1 MKDSKGGRDENQFI
15 NKNNIPQ
22 NLKKVINSQNKQKR
36 NTFNKGIYNI
46 NINNFNI
53 NTRKYLPRTYS
64 NKTIEIMKDFK
75 KVLEKTELIKKT
87 LFNDK
92 RIFTNFN
99 TNNNNDKIKRKSKL
113 REKLYL
119 KNDLR
124 NNFKLHKSPININ
137 RIKIFNNDKDF
148 SSQFASGKY
157 RKYKTPTINRK
168 ISYINSSTKN
178 LNENLEESNINFKNK
193 NLKKEGDFL
202 VNENALLS
210 SRLKECKSKIQK
222 TKSFNKCTNINYFD
236 ENLKKFINS
245 LKSSLNYNLNNN
257 LDIAKLIIKT
267 LKEIKSLKK
276 NFDFKLRIERNKNL
290 ISKKIEEN
298 NKKYNK
304 LKKENYKL
312 INELE
317 MLKINMTRLKSTE
330 KLLSLKYESELK
342 SKQDKI
348 DLITKLK
355 FTMIKLNKSQQG
367 LNKNRLVAENL
378 KLNNINKSN
387 KNISELNQL
396 NLIFNFLSNQKNILI
411 NINKKLKLD
420 NDKTAI
426 NFDKN
431 KIKELRENLDIISK
445 NNLETKLKLEK
456 KEKQIII
463 LKDVINRYTKALN
476 QGNMKD
482 IIFKLDL
489 DKLTKEDYDDR
500 EYKNLLINDRIRNS
514 INKKNYFQNKKNI
527 KQVNIIKTYEKI
539 LNQKDIEISNLE
551 DKIEYNNGILKIIED
566 KVKPLYKKNNN
577 NILPKANSFIYS
589 KSFNNLI
596 DINSIENIDKKS
608 KQEKLFDKLRKKKN
622 KNLYM
627 DNIHN
632 NFNEKLISNKNYLQ
646 KNIFI

>member
-1 MKDSKGGRDENQFI
+1 MKDRKGGRDENQFI

-75 KVLEKTELIKKT
+75 KVLEKTELLKKT

-168 ISYINSSTKN
+168 ISYISSSTKN

-276 NFDFKLRIERNKNL
+276 NFDFKLKRERNKNL

-396 NLIFNFLSNQKNILI
+396 NLIFNFLTNQKNILI

-431 KIKELRENLDIISK
+431 KIKELRENLDILSK

-632 NFNEKLISNKNYLQ
+632 NFNEKLVSNKNYW
-646 KNIFI
+646 

>member
-1 MKDSKGGRDENQFI
+1 MKDSKGGPDENQFI

-257 LDIAKLIIKT
+257 LDIAKMIIKT

-276 NFDFKLRIERNKNL
+276 NFDFKLKRERNKNL

-330 KLLSLKYESELK
+330 KLFSLKYESELK

-396 NLIFNFLSNQKNILI
+396 NLIFNFLTNQKNILI

-632 NFNEKLISNKNYLQ
+632 NFNEKLISNKSYW
-646 KNIFI
+646 

>member
-276 NFDFKLRIERNKNL
+276 NFDFKLKRERNKNL

-396 NLIFNFLSNQKNILI
+396 NLIFNFLTNQKNILI

-431 KIKELRENLDIISK
+431 KIKELRENLDILSK

-489 DKLTKEDYDDR
+489 DKITKEDYDDR

-632 NFNEKLISNKNYLQ
+632 NFNEKLISNKNYW
-646 KNIFI
+646 

>member
-1 MKDSKGGRDENQFI
+1 MKDSKGGPDENQFI
-15 NKNNIPQ
+15 NKNKIPQ

-75 KVLEKTELIKKT
+75 KVLEKSELIKKT

-276 NFDFKLRIERNKNL
+276 NFDFKLKRERNKNL

-396 NLIFNFLSNQKNILI
+396 NLIFNFLTNQKNILI

-431 KIKELRENLDIISK
+431 KIKELRENLDILSK

-632 NFNEKLISNKNYLQ
+632 NFNEKLVSNKNYW
-646 KNIFI
+646 

>member
-1 MKDSKGGRDENQFI
+1 MKDSKGGPDENQFI

-178 LNENLEESNINFKNK
+178 LNENLEESNIYFKNK

-276 NFDFKLRIERNKNL
+276 NYDFKLKRERNKNL

-396 NLIFNFLSNQKNILI
+396 NLIFNFLTNQKNILI

-431 KIKELRENLDIISK
+431 KIKELRENLDILSK

-527 KQVNIIKTYEKI
+527 KQVNIIKSYEKI

-551 DKIEYNNGILKIIED
+551 DKIEYNNGILRIIED

-596 DINSIENIDKKS
+596 ALNSIENIDKKS

-632 NFNEKLISNKNYLQ
+632 NFNEKLISNKNYW
-646 KNIFI
+646 

>member
-1 MKDSKGGRDENQFI
+1 MKDSKGGPDENQFI
-15 NKNNIPQ
+15 NKNKIPQ

-75 KVLEKTELIKKT
+75 KVLEKSELIKKT

-168 ISYINSSTKN
+168 ISYISSSTKN

-276 NFDFKLRIERNKNL
+276 NFDFKLKRERNKNL

-396 NLIFNFLSNQKNILI
+396 NLIFNFLTNQKNILI

-632 NFNEKLISNKNYLQ
+632 NFNEKLISNKNYW
-646 KNIFI
+646 

>member
-1 MKDSKGGRDENQFI
+1 MKDSKGGPDENQFI

-75 KVLEKTELIKKT
+75 KVLEKSELIKKT

-168 ISYINSSTKN
+168 ISYINSSTIN

-276 NFDFKLRIERNKNL
+276 NFDFKLKRERNKNL

-355 FTMIKLNKSQQG
+355 FTMIKLNKSQQE

-396 NLIFNFLSNQKNILI
+396 NLIFNFLTNQKNILI

-431 KIKELRENLDIISK
+431 KIKELRENLDILSK

-500 EYKNLLINDRIRNS
+500 EYKNLLINYRIRNS

-527 KQVNIIKTYEKI
+527 KQVNIIKSYEKI

-632 NFNEKLISNKNYLQ
+632 NFNEKLVSNKNYW
-646 KNIFI
+646 

>member
-15 NKNNIPQ
+15 NKNKIPQ

-276 NFDFKLRIERNKNL
+276 NFDFKLKRERNKNL

-330 KLLSLKYESELK
+330 KFLSLKYESELK

-396 NLIFNFLSNQKNILI
+396 NLIFNFLTNQKNILI

-431 KIKELRENLDIISK
+431 KIKELRENLDILSK

-632 NFNEKLISNKNYLQ
+632 NFNEKLISNKNYW
-646 KNIFI
+646 

>member
-75 KVLEKTELIKKT
+75 KVLEKSELIKKT

-276 NFDFKLRIERNKNL
+276 NFDFKLKRERNKNL

-431 KIKELRENLDIISK
+431 KIKELRENLDILSK

-514 INKKNYFQNKKNI
+514 INKKNYFQNKRNI

-632 NFNEKLISNKNYLQ
+632 NFNEKLISNKNYW
-646 KNIFI
+646 

>member
-1 MKDSKGGRDENQFI
+1 MKDSKGGPDENQLI

-137 RIKIFNNDKDF
+137 RIKIFNNYKDF

-168 ISYINSSTKN
+168 ISYISSSTKN

-276 NFDFKLRIERNKNL
+276 NFDFKLKRERNKNL

-396 NLIFNFLSNQKNILI
+396 NLIFNFLTNQKNILI

-431 KIKELRENLDIISK
+431 KIKELRKNLDILSK

-632 NFNEKLISNKNYLQ
+632 NFNEKLVSNKNYW
-646 KNIFI
+646 

>member
-1 MKDSKGGRDENQFI
+1 MKDSKGGPDENQFI

-276 NFDFKLRIERNKNL
+276 NFDFKLKRERNKNL

-317 MLKINMTRLKSTE
+317 MLKINMKRLKSTE
-330 KLLSLKYESELK
+330 KFLSLKYESELK

-396 NLIFNFLSNQKNILI
+396 NLIFNFLTNQKNILI

-431 KIKELRENLDIISK
+431 KIKELRENLDILSK

-551 DKIEYNNGILKIIED
+551 DKIEYNNGILRIIED

-627 DNIHN
+627 ENIHN
-632 NFNEKLISNKNYLQ
+632 NFNEKLI
-646 KNIFI
+646 F

>member
-1 MKDSKGGRDENQFI
+1 MKDSKGGPDENQFI
-15 NKNNIPQ
+15 NKNKIPQ

-276 NFDFKLRIERNKNL
+276 NFDFKLKRERNKNL

-330 KLLSLKYESELK
+330 KFLSLKYESELK

-396 NLIFNFLSNQKNILI
+396 NLIFNFLTNQKNILI

-431 KIKELRENLDIISK
+431 KIKELRENLDILSK

-632 NFNEKLISNKNYLQ
+632 NFNEKLISNKNYW
-646 KNIFI
+646 

>member
-1 MKDSKGGRDENQFI
+1 MKDSKGGPDENQFI

-276 NFDFKLRIERNKNL
+276 NFDFKLKRERNKNL

-396 NLIFNFLSNQKNILI
+396 NLIFNFLTNQKNILI

-431 KIKELRENLDIISK
+431 KIKELRENLDILSK

-551 DKIEYNNGILKIIED
+551 DKIEYNNGILRIIED

-632 NFNEKLISNKNYLQ
+632 NFNEKLISNKNYW
-646 KNIFI
+646 

>member
-1 MKDSKGGRDENQFI
+1 MKDSKGGPDENQFI
-15 NKNNIPQ
+15 NKNKIPQ

-276 NFDFKLRIERNKNL
+276 NFDFKLKRERNKNL

-396 NLIFNFLSNQKNILI
+396 NLIFNFLTNQKNILI

-632 NFNEKLISNKNYLQ
+632 NFNEKLISNKNYW
-646 KNIFI
+646 

>member
-1 MKDSKGGRDENQFI
+1 MKDSKGGPDENQLI

-75 KVLEKTELIKKT
+75 KVLEKTELIKNT

-178 LNENLEESNINFKNK
+178 LNENLEESNIYFKNK

-276 NFDFKLRIERNKNL
+276 NFDFKLKRERNKNL

-355 FTMIKLNKSQQG
+355 FTMVKLNKSQQG

-396 NLIFNFLSNQKNILI
+396 NLIFNFLTNQKNILI

-431 KIKELRENLDIISK
+431 KIKELRENLDILSK
-445 NNLETKLKLEK
+445 NNLKTKLKLEK

-632 NFNEKLISNKNYLQ
+632 NFNEKLISNKNYW
-646 KNIFI
+646 

>member
-137 RIKIFNNDKDF
+137 RIKIFNNYKDF

-168 ISYINSSTKN
+168 ISYISSSTKN

-276 NFDFKLRIERNKNL
+276 NFDFKLKRERNKNL

-355 FTMIKLNKSQQG
+355 FTMVKLNKSQQG

-396 NLIFNFLSNQKNILI
+396 NLIFNFLTNQKNILI

-431 KIKELRENLDIISK
+431 KIKELRENLDILSK
-445 NNLETKLKLEK
+445 NNLEKKLNLEK

-622 KNLYM
+622 KNVYM

-632 NFNEKLISNKNYLQ
+632 NFNEKLVSNKNYW
-646 KNIFI
+646 

>member
-137 RIKIFNNDKDF
+137 RIKIFNNYKDF

-276 NFDFKLRIERNKNL
+276 NFDFKLKRERNKNL

-396 NLIFNFLSNQKNILI
+396 NLIFNFLTNQKNILI

-431 KIKELRENLDIISK
+431 KIKELRENLDILSK

-632 NFNEKLISNKNYLQ
+632 NFN
-646 KNIFI
+646 

>member
-1 MKDSKGGRDENQFI
+1 MKDSKGGPDENQFI
-15 NKNNIPQ
+15 NKNKIPQ

-137 RIKIFNNDKDF
+137 RIKIFNNYKDF

-168 ISYINSSTKN
+168 ISYISSSTKN

-276 NFDFKLRIERNKNL
+276 NFDFKLKRERNKNL

-396 NLIFNFLSNQKNILI
+396 NLIFNFLTNQKNILI

-431 KIKELRENLDIISK
+431 KIKELRENLDILSK

-632 NFNEKLISNKNYLQ
+632 NFNEKLVSNKNYW
-646 KNIFI
+646 

>member
-1 MKDSKGGRDENQFI
+1 MKDSKGGPDENQFI

-75 KVLEKTELIKKT
+75 KVLEKSELIKKT

-257 LDIAKLIIKT
+257 LDIAKVIIKT

-276 NFDFKLRIERNKNL
+276 NFDFKLKRERNKNL

-355 FTMIKLNKSQQG
+355 FTMVKLNKSQQG

-396 NLIFNFLSNQKNILI
+396 NLIFNFLTNQKNILI

-431 KIKELRENLDIISK
+431 KIKELRENLDILSK

-632 NFNEKLISNKNYLQ
+632 NFNEKLVSNKNYW
-646 KNIFI
+646 

>member
-1 MKDSKGGRDENQFI
+1 MKDSKGGPDENQFI
-15 NKNNIPQ
+15 NKNKIPQ

-276 NFDFKLRIERNKNL
+276 NFDFKLKRERNKNL

-348 DLITKLK
+348 NLITKLK

-396 NLIFNFLSNQKNILI
+396 NLIFNFLTNQKNILI

-431 KIKELRENLDIISK
+431 KIKELRENLDILSK

-514 INKKNYFQNKKNI
+514 INKKNYFQKKKNI

-632 NFNEKLISNKNYLQ
+632 NFNEKLISNKNYW
-646 KNIFI
+646 

>member
-1 MKDSKGGRDENQFI
+1 MKDSKGGPDENQFI

-64 NKTIEIMKDFK
+64 NKTIEIMKNFK

-87 LFNDK
+87 LFKDK

-168 ISYINSSTKN
+168 ISYISSSTKN
-178 LNENLEESNINFKNK
+178 LNENLEESNVNFKNK

-276 NFDFKLRIERNKNL
+276 NFDFKLKRERNKNL

-367 LNKNRLVAENL
+367 LNKNRLVENL

-396 NLIFNFLSNQKNILI
+396 NLIFNFLTNQKNILI

-431 KIKELRENLDIISK
+431 KIKELRENLDILSK

-500 EYKNLLINDRIRNS
+500 EYKKLLINDRIRNS

-632 NFNEKLISNKNYLQ
+632 NFNEKLISNKNYW
-646 KNIFI
+646 

>member
-75 KVLEKTELIKKT
+75 KVLEKSELIKKT

-276 NFDFKLRIERNKNL
+276 NFDFKLKRERNKNL

-396 NLIFNFLSNQKNILI
+396 NLIFNFLTNQKNILI

-431 KIKELRENLDIISK
+431 KIKELRENLDILSK

-632 NFNEKLISNKNYLQ
+632 NFNEKLVSNKNYW
-646 KNIFI
+646 

>member
-1 MKDSKGGRDENQFI
+1 M
-15 NKNNIPQ
+15 
-22 NLKKVINSQNKQKR
+22 
-36 NTFNKGIYNI
+36 
-46 NINNFNI
+46 
-53 NTRKYLPRTYS
+53 
-64 NKTIEIMKDFK
+64 
-75 KVLEKTELIKKT
+75 
-87 LFNDK
+87 
-92 RIFTNFN
+92 
-99 TNNNNDKIKRKSKL
+99 
-113 REKLYL
+113 
-119 KNDLR
+119 
-124 NNFKLHKSPININ
+124 
-137 RIKIFNNDKDF
+137 
-148 SSQFASGKY
+148 
-157 RKYKTPTINRK
+157 
-168 ISYINSSTKN
+168 
-178 LNENLEESNINFKNK
+178 
-193 NLKKEGDFL
+193 
-202 VNENALLS
+202 
-210 SRLKECKSKIQK
+210 
-222 TKSFNKCTNINYFD
+222 
-236 ENLKKFINS
+236 
-245 LKSSLNYNLNNN
+245 
-257 LDIAKLIIKT
+257 
-267 LKEIKSLKK
+267 KEIKSLKK
-276 NFDFKLRIERNKNL
+276 NFDFKLKRERNKNL

-348 DLITKLK
+348 DLIARLK
-355 FTMIKLNKSQQG
+355 FIMIKLNKSQQD
-367 LNKNRLVAENL
+367 LNKNRLTPANNL
-378 KLNNINKSN
+378 KLNNINKNN

-396 NLIFNFLSNQKNILI
+396 NLIFNFLTNQKNILI

-431 KIKELRENLDIISK
+431 KIKELRENLDILSK

-476 QGNMKD
+476 QGKMKD

-551 DKIEYNNGILKIIED
+551 DKIEYNNGILRIIED

-632 NFNEKLISNKNYLQ
+632 NFNEKLISNKNY
-646 KNIFI
+646 

>member
-1 MKDSKGGRDENQFI
+1 M
-15 NKNNIPQ
+15 
-22 NLKKVINSQNKQKR
+22 
-36 NTFNKGIYNI
+36 
-46 NINNFNI
+46 
-53 NTRKYLPRTYS
+53 
-64 NKTIEIMKDFK
+64 
-75 KVLEKTELIKKT
+75 
-87 LFNDK
+87 
-92 RIFTNFN
+92 
-99 TNNNNDKIKRKSKL
+99 
-113 REKLYL
+113 
-119 KNDLR
+119 
-124 NNFKLHKSPININ
+124 
-137 RIKIFNNDKDF
+137 
-148 SSQFASGKY
+148 
-157 RKYKTPTINRK
+157 
-168 ISYINSSTKN
+168 
-178 LNENLEESNINFKNK
+178 
-193 NLKKEGDFL
+193 
-202 VNENALLS
+202 
-210 SRLKECKSKIQK
+210 
-222 TKSFNKCTNINYFD
+222 
-236 ENLKKFINS
+236 
-245 LKSSLNYNLNNN
+245 
-257 LDIAKLIIKT
+257 
-267 LKEIKSLKK
+267 
-276 NFDFKLRIERNKNL
+276 
-290 ISKKIEEN
+290 
-298 NKKYNK
+298 
-304 LKKENYKL
+304 
-312 INELE
+312 
-317 MLKINMTRLKSTE
+317 
-330 KLLSLKYESELK
+330 
-342 SKQDKI
+342 
-348 DLITKLK
+348 
-355 FTMIKLNKSQQG
+355 
-367 LNKNRLVAENL
+367 
-378 KLNNINKSN
+378 
-387 KNISELNQL
+387 
-396 NLIFNFLSNQKNILI
+396 IFNFLTNQKNILI

-431 KIKELRENLDIISK
+431 KIKELRENIDILSK
-445 NNLETKLKLEK
+445 NNLETKLKLEN

-632 NFNEKLISNKNYLQ
+632 NFNEKLISNKNYW
-646 KNIFI
+646 

>member
-1 MKDSKGGRDENQFI
+1 MKDCKGGHSENQFI
-15 NKNNIPQ
+15 NKNKIPQ
-22 NLKKVINSQNKQKR
+22 NLKKTINSPNKQKA

-53 NTRKYLPRTYS
+53 NTRRYIPKSYS

-75 KVLEKTELIKKT
+75 IVLEKTELIKKT

-92 RIFTNFN
+92 IFFTSSN
-99 TNNNNDKIKRKSKL
+99 TNNNNDIIKRKSKIK
-113 REKLYL
+113 EKLYI

-124 NNFKLHKSPININ
+124 NDFKLNLSPSNIN

-148 SSQFASGKY
+148 SSHFAQNKY
-157 RKYKTPTINRK
+157 RKYKTPTINRN
-168 ISYINSSTKN
+168 ISYVTSSKKN
-178 LNENLEESNINFKNK
+178 LNENLEENNINFKNK
-193 NLKKEGDFL
+193 YLKKEGDFL
-202 VNENALLS
+202 VNENAFLS

-222 TKSFNKCTNINYFD
+222 TKSFNRNSNINYFD

-276 NFDFKLRIERNKNL
+276 NLDFKLRREKNENF
-290 ISKKIEEN
+290 ITKKIEEN

-304 LKKENYKL
+304 LKEENYKL

-317 MLKINMTRLKSTE
+317 ILKINMTRLKSTE

-355 FTMIKLNKSQQG
+355 FTMIKLNRSQQE
-367 LNKNRLVAENL
+367 LNKKRITPAKNI
-378 KLNNINKSN
+378 KLNNIINKSN
-387 KNISELNQL
+387 RNIDELNQL
-396 NLIFNFLSNQKNILI
+396 NLIFNFLTNQKKILI
-411 NINKKLKLD
+411 NLNKKLKID
-420 NDKTAI
+420 NDKMTI

-431 KIKELRENLDIISK
+431 KIKELKENLDIMSK
-445 NNLETKLKLEK
+445 KNLESKLKLEK

-463 LKDVINRYTKALN
+463 LKDVINKYTNALN
-476 QGNMKD
+476 KGNIKD
-482 IIFKLDL
+482 EIFKLDL

-500 EYKNLLINDRIRNS
+500 EYKNLLIKDRMKNS
-514 INKKNYFQNKKNI
+514 MNEKNYFQIKKNI
-527 KQVNIIKTYEKI
+527 KQVNLIKNYEKI
-539 LNQKDIEISNLE
+539 LKEKDIEISNLE
-551 DKIEYNNGILKIIED
+551 DKIEYKNGILKIIED
-566 KVKPLYKKNNN
+566 KVKPLYKKNND
-577 NILPKANSFIYS
+577 NILTKANSFMYS
-589 KSFNNLI
+589 KSYNNLI
-596 DINSIENIDKKS
+596 DINSKETIDRKS

-627 DNIHN
+627 NNIHN
-632 NFNEKLISNKNYLQ
+632 NFNEKLISNKNYW
-646 KNIFI
+646 

>member
-1 MKDSKGGRDENQFI
+1 MKDSKGGPDENQFI
-15 NKNNIPQ
+15 NKNKIPQ

-75 KVLEKTELIKKT
+75 KVLEKSELIKKT

-276 NFDFKLRIERNKNL
+276 NFDFKLKRERNKNL

-396 NLIFNFLSNQKNILI
+396 NLIFNFLTNQKNILI

-431 KIKELRENLDIISK
+431 KIKELRENLDILSK

-632 NFNEKLISNKNYLQ
+632 NFNEKLISNKNYW
-646 KNIFI
+646 

>member
-168 ISYINSSTKN
+168 ISYISSSTKN

-276 NFDFKLRIERNKNL
+276 NFDFKLKRERNKNL

-355 FTMIKLNKSQQG
+355 FTMVKLNKSQQG

-396 NLIFNFLSNQKNILI
+396 NLIFNFLTNQKNILI

-431 KIKELRENLDIISK
+431 KIKELRENLDILSK

-632 NFNEKLISNKNYLQ
+632 NFNEKLISNKNYW
-646 KNIFI
+646 

>member
-1 MKDSKGGRDENQFI
+1 MKDRKGGRDENQFI

-245 LKSSLNYNLNNN
+245 LKSSLNYNLNSN

-276 NFDFKLRIERNKNL
+276 NFDFKLKRERNKNL

-396 NLIFNFLSNQKNILI
+396 NLIFNFLTNQKNILI

-431 KIKELRENLDIISK
+431 KIKELRENLDILSK

-632 NFNEKLISNKNYLQ
+632 NFNEKLISNKNYW
-646 KNIFI
+646 

>member
-1 MKDSKGGRDENQFI
+1 MKDSKGGPDENQFI
-15 NKNNIPQ
+15 NKNKIPQ

-124 NNFKLHKSPININ
+124 NNFKFHKSPININ

-431 KIKELRENLDIISK
+431 KIKELRENLDILSK

-596 DINSIENIDKKS
+596 DINSIENIDKKN

-632 NFNEKLISNKNYLQ
+632 NFNEKLISNKNYW
-646 KNIFI
+646 

>member
-1 MKDSKGGRDENQFI
+1 M
-15 NKNNIPQ
+15 
-22 NLKKVINSQNKQKR
+22 
-36 NTFNKGIYNI
+36 
-46 NINNFNI
+46 
-53 NTRKYLPRTYS
+53 
-64 NKTIEIMKDFK
+64 
-75 KVLEKTELIKKT
+75 
-87 LFNDK
+87 
-92 RIFTNFN
+92 
-99 TNNNNDKIKRKSKL
+99 
-113 REKLYL
+113 
-119 KNDLR
+119 
-124 NNFKLHKSPININ
+124 
-137 RIKIFNNDKDF
+137 
-148 SSQFASGKY
+148 
-157 RKYKTPTINRK
+157 
-168 ISYINSSTKN
+168 
-178 LNENLEESNINFKNK
+178 EESNINFKNK

-276 NFDFKLRIERNKNL
+276 NFDFKLKRERNKNL

-396 NLIFNFLSNQKNILI
+396 NLIFNFLTNQKNILI

-431 KIKELRENLDIISK
+431 KIKELRENLDILSK

-632 NFNEKLISNKNYLQ
+632 NFNEKLISNKNYW
-646 KNIFI
+646 

>member
-1 MKDSKGGRDENQFI
+1 MKDRKGGRDENQFI

-75 KVLEKTELIKKT
+75 KVLEKSELIKKT

-99 TNNNNDKIKRKSKL
+99 SNNNNDKIKRKSKL

-276 NFDFKLRIERNKNL
+276 NFDFKLKRERNKNL

-355 FTMIKLNKSQQG
+355 FTMVKLNKSQQG

-396 NLIFNFLSNQKNILI
+396 NLIFNFLTNQKNILI

-431 KIKELRENLDIISK
+431 KIKELRENLDILSK

-632 NFNEKLISNKNYLQ
+632 NFNEKLVSNKNYW
-646 KNIFI
+646 

>member
-1 MKDSKGGRDENQFI
+1 MKDSKGGPDENQFI

-75 KVLEKTELIKKT
+75 KVLEKSELIKKT

-276 NFDFKLRIERNKNL
+276 NFDFKLKRERNKNL

-355 FTMIKLNKSQQG
+355 FTMVKLNKSQQG

-396 NLIFNFLSNQKNILI
+396 NLIFNFLTNQKNILI

-431 KIKELRENLDIISK
+431 KIKELRENLDILSK

-632 NFNEKLISNKNYLQ
+632 NFNEKLISNKNYW
-646 KNIFI
+646 

>member
-15 NKNNIPQ
+15 NKNKIPQ

-124 NNFKLHKSPININ
+124 NNFKFHKSPININ

-168 ISYINSSTKN
+168 ISYISSSTKN

-222 TKSFNKCTNINYFD
+222 TKSFNKCTNIGCFD

-276 NFDFKLRIERNKNL
+276 NFDFKLKRERNKNL

-396 NLIFNFLSNQKNILI
+396 NLIFNFLTNQKNILI

-431 KIKELRENLDIISK
+431 KIKELRENLDILSK
-445 NNLETKLKLEK
+445 NNLKTKLKLEK

-632 NFNEKLISNKNYLQ
+632 NFNEKLISNKNY
-646 KNIFI
+646 

>member
-1 MKDSKGGRDENQFI
+1 MKDSKGGPDENQFI
-15 NKNNIPQ
+15 NKNKIQQ

-64 NKTIEIMKDFK
+64 NNTIEIMKDFK

-276 NFDFKLRIERNKNL
+276 NFDFKLKRERNKNL

-355 FTMIKLNKSQQG
+355 FTMVKLNKSQQG

-396 NLIFNFLSNQKNILI
+396 NLIFNFLTNQKNILI

-431 KIKELRENLDIISK
+431 KIKELRENLDILSK

-514 INKKNYFQNKKNI
+514 INKKNYFQIKKNI

-608 KQEKLFDKLRKKKN
+608 KQEKLFDKFRKKKN

-632 NFNEKLISNKNYLQ
+632 NFNEKLISNKNYW
-646 KNIFI
+646 

>member
-1 MKDSKGGRDENQFI
+1 MKDSKGGPDENQFI
-15 NKNNIPQ
+15 NKNKIPQ

-168 ISYINSSTKN
+168 ISYISSSTKN

-276 NFDFKLRIERNKNL
+276 NFDFKLKRERNKNL

-330 KLLSLKYESELK
+330 KFLSLKYESELK

-396 NLIFNFLSNQKNILI
+396 NLIFNFLTNQKNILI

-431 KIKELRENLDIISK
+431 KIKELRENLDILSK

-482 IIFKLDL
+482 VIFKLDL
-489 DKLTKEDYDDR
+489 NKLTKEDYDDR

-632 NFNEKLISNKNYLQ
+632 NFNEKLISNKNYW
-646 KNIFI
+646 

>member
-1 MKDSKGGRDENQFI
+1 MKDRKGGRDENQFI

-75 KVLEKTELIKKT
+75 KVLEKSELIKKT

-276 NFDFKLRIERNKNL
+276 NFDFKLKRERNKNL

-396 NLIFNFLSNQKNILI
+396 NLIFNFLTNQKNILI

-431 KIKELRENLDIISK
+431 KIKELRENLDILSK

-632 NFNEKLISNKNYLQ
+632 NFNEKLVSNKNYW
-646 KNIFI
+646 